1 MACENHI
8 NNCSHCVQDMHKAIA
23 TNGKHNIPHA
33 RKRMRMGPQWIATIK
48 FLPNESIIF
57 FPLPN
62 EFQVQKDSL

>member
-1 MACENHI
+1 
-8 NNCSHCVQDMHKAIA
+8 MHKAIA

-33 RKRMRMGPQWIATIK
+33 GKWMRMGPQWIATIK